1 MGSEFDFILVG
12 VAALMAGLV
21 NALAGGGTLITYP
34 MLTAIGIPP
43 VAANVTNTVAL
54 CPGYLGATLAQSK
67 DLFGQKRRLCC
78 LLPAGILGGIL
89 GGILLLNT
97 EERMFS
103 ALSPFLILAAS
114 ALLAIQDPLRAWIAR
129 RAGGVPSRVLG
140 GIWVALPISLAAIYG
155 GYFGAGLSVIVL
167 TVLGLLLDDSLTR
180 LNAVK
185 QAISFSVNVAAA
197 VFFLFSGEVVWSM
210 ALVMA
215 LCALAGGAL
224 GGRLAGRI
232 KPAMLRWSV
241 VVVGIGIAIHS
252 LAR

>member
-1 MGSEFDFILVG
+1 
-12 VAALMAGLV
+12 
-21 NALAGGGTLITYP
+21 
-34 MLTAIGIPP
+34 
-43 VAANVTNTVAL
+43 
-54 CPGYLGATLAQSK
+54 
-67 DLFGQKRRLCC
+67 
-78 LLPAGILGGIL
+78 
-89 GGILLLNT
+89 
-97 EERMFS
+97 MFS
-103 ALSPFLILAAS
+103 TLSPFLILAAS
-114 ALLAIQDPLRAWIAR
+114 ALLAFQDPLRAWIAR
-129 RAGGVPSRVLG
+129 RAGGVKSRVLA

-185 QAISFSVNVAAA
+185 QAISFSVNTAAA
-197 VFFLFSGEVVWSM
+197 VFFLFSGEVMWSM
-210 ALVMA
+210 AVLMA

-241 VVVGIGIAIHS
+241 VVIGIGVGVHL